1 MPIQYIHSLCTFYW
15 GIFYSLLPLLVSS
28 YLIIVFFYGL
38 LLLWVFLLSLSSSV
52 GPFNFLFFLVFFFSE
67 KSSHLSLLLLWV
79 FFSSW
84 SSSSLK
90 HFSFLVFLFPYS
102 SSLLWSLLLIFWLV
116 RQFLPLDFY
125 IYSCHIFVRRSFSPY
140 PFVTVFYSFSWIL
153 LSLSILMSNIFV
165 LGSSL
170 LLLR

>member
-1 MPIQYIHSLCTFYW
+1 M
-15 GIFYSLLPLLVSS
+15 FYSLLPLLVSS
-28 YLIIVFFYGL
+28 SLIIVFYGL

-52 GPFNFLFFLVFFFSE
+52 GLLISFFSWSSSAVSILLILVFFFSE
-67 KSSHLSLLLLWV
+67 YSSHLGLLLLWV

-90 HFSFLVFLFPYS
+90 HFSLLVFLFPYS

-125 IYSCHIFVRRSFSPY
+125 IYSCHIFVRCSFSPY
-140 PFVTVFYSFSWIL
+140 PFVTVFYSFSWIP